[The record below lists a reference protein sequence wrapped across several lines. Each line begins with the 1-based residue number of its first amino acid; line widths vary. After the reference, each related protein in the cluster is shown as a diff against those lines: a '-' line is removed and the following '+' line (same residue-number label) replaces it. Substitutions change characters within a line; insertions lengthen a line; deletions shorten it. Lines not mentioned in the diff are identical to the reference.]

1 MATMVLSKQRNIPM
15 AHKPVSTVTDINVY
29 LNDKCSLEETSKTLA
44 ILVGS
49 NATTVWIKHKNALAP
64 NPDSM
69 MQINRPAKTIS
80 VVAKYQNMVNKNR
93 ALQDLITNLC
103 ALGYTVK

>member
-1 MATMVLSKQRNIPM
+1 MATMVLPTQRNISM

-49 NATTVWIKHKNALAP
+49 NATTVWIKHKNSLNP

-69 MQINRPAKTIS
+69 LQIDRPAKTIS
-80 VVAKYQNMVNKNR
+80 VVKKYQTMVNKNR

-103 ALGYTVK
+103 MLGFVVK